1 MVSNSSHH
9 SIVDEAIMAQMRAL
23 APDSQWLLD
32 LYDQFVTQTQEQLV
46 KLKHAFETSDKE
58 ASLFLL
64 HAMKSSARQVGATQ
78 FAQQLEGFEAYL
90 ELEKESPSLQ
100 SYLEL
105 EVQFARFSET
115 IKVVLKQEKGTA

>member
-1 MVSNSSHH
+1 MVSNPSQH

-46 KLKHAFETSDKE
+46 KLKHALETSDQH
-58 ASLFLL
+58 ACLFLL
-64 HAMKSSARQVGATQ
+64 HGMKSSARQVGAAQ
-78 FAQQLEGFEAYL
+78 FAQQLEDFETSL
-90 ELEKESPSLQ
+90 ETDKDRPSLQ
-100 SYLEL
+100 SHQQLEI
-105 EVQFARFSET
+105 EFARFSAK